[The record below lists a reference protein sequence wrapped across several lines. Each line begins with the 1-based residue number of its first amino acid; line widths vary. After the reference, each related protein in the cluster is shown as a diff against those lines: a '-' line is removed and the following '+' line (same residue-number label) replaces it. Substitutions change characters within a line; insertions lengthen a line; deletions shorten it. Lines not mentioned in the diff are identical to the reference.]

1 MVHQPN
7 EASKNVEN
15 LKIGAALWYHDCLT
29 SENIQEKLKQW
40 QNDLKKYLNLQGLKS
55 KPSLD
60 TVWKCGNFSV
70 T

>member
-29 SENIQEKLKQW
+29 SENIQENLKQW

-55 KPSLD
+55 
-60 TVWKCGNFSV
+60 
-70 T
+70 